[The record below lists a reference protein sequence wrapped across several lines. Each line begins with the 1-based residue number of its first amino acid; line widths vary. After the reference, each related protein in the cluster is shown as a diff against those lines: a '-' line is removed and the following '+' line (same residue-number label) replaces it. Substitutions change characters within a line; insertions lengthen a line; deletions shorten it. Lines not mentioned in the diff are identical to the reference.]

1 MTKNTSYDL
10 CISANPAVPDRAAA
24 FDGLHV
30 NALECSGLNLH
41 SPLNANVEQTLP
53 YNNQRS
59 IAVLNILMVLILNDI
74 PEHLH

>member
-10 CISANPAVPDRAAA
+10 CISANPAVPDRPAA

-30 NALECSGLNLH
+30 NALECLGLNLH
-41 SPLNANVEQTLP
+41 SPLNANVEQTL
-53 YNNQRS
+53 S